1 MADYHAVLLRPLE
14 GLGETTPQ
22 LRTKLYERARITIGK
37 QLESSNP
44 PMAAEAIATQKAH
57 LEAAIASIESEY
69 PTAESSSA
77 AAPVIPVVTEPAP
90 TPAPPTATAPTPASA
105 LAAPQVTP
113 QVTQGTQIPRNLP
126 SAAAATAV
134 PPPPAYNDV
143 APIAEPL
150 PTIQDETVEIPAAEE
165 DFYEPAAGLPSEPRS
180 GGFSTMIMVVVGLL
194 IVGGGGTALW
204 ANRTSLSEAYD
215 QIMSKSGNVEVVKT
229 SAPVDGSPVKDA
241 DAPDTSP
248 GKSDDALASSTTVA
262 STAVEKYDQRLNA
275 EGKEVAPAPIPES
288 SDTLPAGLE
297 PSPVTTT
304 RIVVPDSSGTSSEQ
318 PVVAQG
324 TPIQTPES
332 SDADAGPVI
341 AQKGFLYEEGSSRG
355 KNTVDVGSVVW
366 SVVQE
371 APGDNLPLE
380 PAIRAKVEIGSRGLV
395 LLVTIKRNAD
405 AALPASH
412 LIELVFSVPDDF
424 VGGTIDKVQ
433 RFVFKESEEARG
445 EALVGVPATIADGIF
460 LIALNNLPQAVERNT
475 VLMKGREWIDIP
487 LGYRTGRRA
496 LITLE
501 KGVPGERVFEQVFA
515 AWEKAG

>member
-1 MADYHAVLLRPLE
+1 MADYHAVLLRTLE

-22 LRTKLYERARITIGK
+22 LRAKLYERARITIGK

-69 PTAESSSA
+69 PS
-77 AAPVIPVVTEPAP
+77 PG
-90 TPAPPTATAPTPASA
+90 TPPATAVVPSEMPIVAEPVPTPASSQA
-105 LAAPQVTP
+105 TAPSPPPVPAQVA
-113 QVTQGTQIPRNLP
+113 QGTQIPRNLP
-126 SAAAATAV
+126 SAAAASAV
-134 PPPPAYNDV
+134 PPPPAYDDV
-143 APIAEPL
+143 ASIAEPV
-150 PTIQDETVEIPAAEE
+150 PEIYDELVEIPVAEDE
-165 DFYEPAAGLPSEPRS
+165 FYEPAAGLPAEPRS
-180 GGFSTMIMVVVGLL
+180 GRFSTMIMVVVGLL
-194 IVGGGGTALW
+194 IVGGGATALW

-215 QIMSKSGNVEVVKT
+215 QLVSKSGTVEVAET
-229 SAPVDGSPVKDA
+229 SAPVVGSPEKN
-241 DAPDTSP
+241 TESSESSP
-248 GKSDDALASSTTVA
+248 EKSDNGLAASTTVA
-262 STAVEKYDQRLNA
+262 ATAVEKYDQRLNA
-275 EGKEVAPAPIPES
+275 EGQEVTPAPIPENS
-288 SDTLPAGLE
+288 GTLPAGLE

-304 RIVVPDSSGTSSEQ
+304 RIVVPESNETSGEQ
-318 PVVAQG
+318 PVIAQG
-324 TPIQTPES
+324 TPTQTPES
-332 SDADAGPVI
+332 SATNSGPVI

-371 APGDNLPLE
+371 APGEGMPLE
-380 PAIRAKVEIGSRGLV
+380 PAIRAKVEIGGRGLV

-475 VLMKGREWIDIP
+475 ILMKGREWIDIP

-515 AWEKAG
+515 VWDKAG

>member
-1 MADYHAVLLRPLE
+1 MADYHAVLLRTLD

-22 LRTKLYERARITIGK
+22 LRAKLYERARITIGK

-69 PTAESSSA
+69 PSSETPAAVPEPPVVA
-77 AAPVIPVVTEPAP
+77 AASQPQSQPAASI
-90 TPAPPTATAPTPASA
+90 PAPPPASA
-105 LAAPQVTP
+105 PVAPQVA
-113 QVTQGTQIPRNLP
+113 QSTQIPRNLP

-134 PPPPAYNDV
+134 PPPPVYEDE
-143 APIAEPL
+143 APIAQQAHAIYDEP
-150 PTIQDETVEIPAAEE
+150 VEIPAAED
-165 DFYEPAAGLPSEPRS
+165 DFYEPAAGLAREPRS

-194 IVGGGGTALW
+194 IVGGGATALW

-215 QIMSKSGNVEVVKT
+215 QLTSKSDVVEVAKT
-229 SAPVDGSPVKDA
+229 SMPVKDA
-241 DAPDTSP
+241 ENS
-248 GKSDDALASSTTVA
+248 KSVPEKTDDGLAASTTVA
-262 STAVEKYDQRLNA
+262 ATTVEKYDQRLNA
-275 EGKEVAPAPIPES
+275 EGQEVAPAPIPENT
-288 SDTLPAGLE
+288 DTLPAGLE

-304 RIVVPDSSGTSSEQ
+304 RIVVPEINGTSSEQ
-318 PVVAQG
+318 PIVAQG
-324 TPIQTPES
+324 TPTQTAEAS
-332 SDADAGPVI
+332 VANAGPVI
-341 AQKGFLYEEGSSRG
+341 AQKGFLYEEGSSKG

-366 SVVQE
+366 SIVQE
-371 APGDNLPLE
+371 APGENLPLE

-460 LIALNNLPQAVERNT
+460 LIALNNLPQAMERNT
-475 VLMKGREWIDIP
+475 ILMKGREWIDIP

-501 KGVPGERVFEQVFA
+501 KGVPGERVFKEVFA
-515 AWEKAG
+515 AWDKAG